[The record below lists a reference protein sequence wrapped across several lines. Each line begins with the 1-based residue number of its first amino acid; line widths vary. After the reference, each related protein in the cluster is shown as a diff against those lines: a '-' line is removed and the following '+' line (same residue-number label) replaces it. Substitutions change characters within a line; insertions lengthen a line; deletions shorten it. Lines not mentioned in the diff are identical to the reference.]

1 MPDKD
6 RVRAETVER
15 LEAIIRFDTT
25 NPPGNE
31 LPLAL
36 YLENALKSEGI
47 ETTLLVPEKNRAQLI
62 GRIRGKGNERPVIVL
77 AHTDVVGVQRASWKH
92 DPFGAEIED
101 GYLYGRGA
109 IDDKGMLAAN
119 LMTMLLLKRQLAA
132 DGRKL
137 SRDVVFIATCDE
149 ESGGEMGMG
158 WLVEKHPEVLAAEYA
173 INEGGRARIIEGGR
187 CYLAV
192 QAAEKISHVVTV
204 TAHGSAGHAAIPLAD
219 NAIAR
224 LGRAIAQLS
233 SHVEPLTL
241 TDITR
246 QFFARLADIWP
257 EQVERDAML
266 DLVAPSDIRSADG
279 GRILSEIPV
288 FNAVLRNG
296 ISPTVLEAGKQFNVI
311 PDAAS
316 VVLNVRTL
324 PGQSLDDVV
333 DRLRRAITEEGVTV
347 EVRQRGVE
355 APASDPNSPMFAA
368 IAATARDLD
377 PKIAVVPYL
386 STGVTDSARL
396 RRLGIQAYGVLPFP
410 MPQSDEERMHGND
423 ERIPLESLHFG
434 VRLIHGAISRIAG
447 LVS

>member
-1 MPDKD
+1 MPDLD
-6 RVRAETVER
+6 RIRGETVGR
-15 LEAIIRFDTT
+15 LQAIIRFDTT

-36 YLENALKSEGI
+36 YLENALKEEGI
-47 ETTLLVPEKNRAQLI
+47 DTTILVPEKNRAQVI
-62 GRIRGKGNERPVIVL
+62 GRIRGDGSKRPVIVL
-77 AHTDVVGVQRASWKH
+77 AHMDVVPVQRASWTH
-92 DPFGAEIED
+92 DPFGGEVAQ

-119 LMTMLLLKRQLAA
+119 LMTMLLLKRELAES
-132 DGRKL
+132 GRKL
-137 SRDVVFIATCDE
+137 SRDVVFVATCDE

-158 WLVEKHPEVLAAEYA
+158 WLVENHRELVDAEYA
-173 INEGGRARIIEGGR
+173 LNEGGRTRIIEGGR

-204 TAHGSAGHAAIPLAD
+204 TAHGSAGHAAIPLPD
-219 NAIAR
+219 NAITR
-224 LGRAIAQLS
+224 LGRAITQMS
-233 SHVEPLTL
+233 KHVEPLVL
-241 TDITR
+241 TEITR

-257 EQVERDAML
+257 NQIERKAMV
-266 DLVAPSDIRSADG
+266 DLVDASDTRSADG
-279 GRILSEIPV
+279 GRILSNTAV

-296 ISPTVLEAGKQFNVI
+296 ISPTVVEGGKQFNVI
-311 PDAAS
+311 PDSAG

-324 PGQSLDDVV
+324 PGQSVDYVV
-333 DRLRRAITEEGVTV
+333 GRLRTVITEPGVAV
-347 EVRQRGVE
+347 EITQRGIE
-355 APASDPNSPMFAA
+355 APASDPSSPMFTA
-368 IAATARDLD
+368 IADAARELD

-396 RRLGIQAYGVLPFP
+396 RQLGIQAYGILPFP
-410 MPQSDEERMHGND
+410 MVQSDEERMHGND

-447 LVS
+447 M